1 MPKMKCHISGTP
13 FALQLLID
21 QIEDEKRMFAGADL
35 TRQEREQ
42 MAFNEKI
49 LKIATEIKRSHE
61 ATVEETYVMPRAYEQ
76 DSKGMTERQKLLKA
90 RYKCAISAANC
101 RGASLPLQRGTLLAG
116 ASPQQTVLTSQC
128 LVR

>member
-1 MPKMKCHISGTP
+1 VRYSQHN

-21 QIEDEKRMFAGADL
+21 QIEDEKRMFAGAAL

-61 ATVEETYVMPRAYEQ
+61 ATVEETYVMPRTYDK

-90 RYKCAISAANC
+90 RYKCVIPAAQELRAPAVCWVNNPNH
-101 RGASLPLQRGTLLAG
+101 LPWQ
-116 ASPQQTVLTSQC
+116 VI
-128 LVR
+128 VW